1 MIKLIISINFI
12 PKINS
17 IKADILKK
25 GPKGIMLSFFL
36 ITKYMAIGKAI
47 ATITNACKNPL
58 NTT

>member
-12 PKINS
+12 PKINN

-47 ATITNACKNPL
+47 NVAKNMEHIL
-58 NTT
+58 IG